1 MGCHG
6 DYKNQGVEGGGSWEI
21 KKTKQTT
28 SEMRIKNQP
37 KAPETYRKFV
47 VTI

>member
-21 KKTKQTT
+21 KKQNKTNNLRN
-28 SEMRIKNQP
+28 ENKNQP
-37 KAPETYRKFV
+37 KAPETY
-47 VTI
+47 